1 MHTLRTACL
10 TLVAFFSLP
19 AAWAAEKHLLYVSS
33 PDGAQEEGHSG
44 TGILIFDLDN
54 GHKFV
59 RRIEVPMF
67 KEGIRGFTA
76 NAKTHCAYYSTTTRG
91 LGCIDLETERVLWE
105 QHLPLGCDRT
115 CITPDG
121 AKLYVPTGWWYV
133 GQDAGFLVVDPKTG
147 LLMKQ
152 LPIGKMA
159 HNSIASLDGQF
170 AFIGTET
177 TLTMLRTSD
186 DSVIRQIQPVGES
199 GVFPFT
205 VDSRNRFA
213 FVCLGQHVGF
223 DVVNLQTG
231 EVPHR
236 VFAGSEPIAHRTHGA
251 ALTPDETEL
260 WISDQDGKK
269 LFVFDATQMPPKPKA
284 EVPLSMGGHGWVS
297 FSLDGRF
304 AWTHTPDVIDAHTKQ
319 VVATL
324 KDEAGHLVA
333 SSKFIE
339 IVFDGDKVT
348 RVGCEFGVGRAAQ
361 GQNKP

>member
-1 MHTLRTACL
+1 M
-10 TLVAFFSLP
+10 
-19 AAWAAEKHLLYVSS
+19 EKHFLYVSS

-44 TGILIFDLDN
+44 TGILVFDIEA

-76 NAKTHCAYYSTTTRG
+76 NAKKHCAYYSTTNAG
-91 LGCIDLETERVLWE
+91 LGCIDLDTERILWE

-121 AKLYVPTGWWYV
+121 TKLYVPTGWWYA
-133 GQDAGFLVVDPKTG
+133 GQDGGFMVVDPQNGHVVKR
-147 LLMKQ
+147 LQ
-152 LPIGKMA
+152 VGKMA
-159 HNSIASLDGQF
+159 HNAVASLDGQF
-170 AFIGTET
+170 AYLGTET
-177 TLTMLRTSD
+177 TLTMFRTGD
-186 DSVIRQIQPVGES
+186 DSIVRQIQPVGES

-213 FVCLGQHVGF
+213 FVCLGLHVGF
-223 DVVNLQTG
+223 DVVDLQTG
-231 EVPHR
+231 AVPHR
-236 VFAGSEPIAHRTHGA
+236 VFAGSGPIAHRTHGA

-260 WISDQDGKK
+260 WISDQDGKR
-269 LFVFDATQMPPKPKA
+269 LFVFDATQMPPKPKG
-284 EVPLSMGGHGWVS
+284 EIPLSMVGHGWIS

-304 AWTHTPDVIDAHTKQ
+304 AWTHTPDVIDAHTKH

-324 KDEAGHLVA
+324 ADEHGKPVA

-339 IVFDGDKVT
+339 VIFDGGKVT
-348 RVGCEFGVGRAAQ
+348 RVGCEFGVGRAVQ
-361 GQNKP
+361 